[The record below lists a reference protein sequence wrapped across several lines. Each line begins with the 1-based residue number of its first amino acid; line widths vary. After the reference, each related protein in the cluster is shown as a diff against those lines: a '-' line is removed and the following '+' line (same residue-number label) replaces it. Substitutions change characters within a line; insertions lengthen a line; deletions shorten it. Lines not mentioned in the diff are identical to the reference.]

1 MDRKLLDPAF
11 HGFLRRLEI
20 VLGNDL
26 IQIHLRAEQ
35 VSHLVTAVKNLA
47 AVRPV
52 KNAYEFSR
60 QRIQFY
66 RAHNAR

>member
-11 HGFLRRLEI
+11 NYFLLRLGI

-26 IQIHLRAEQ
+26 VQVNFWPEQ
-35 VSHLVTAVKNLA
+35 VTNLIPA
-47 AVRPV
+47 IKDLSAVRPV

-66 RAHNAR
+66 RAHNA